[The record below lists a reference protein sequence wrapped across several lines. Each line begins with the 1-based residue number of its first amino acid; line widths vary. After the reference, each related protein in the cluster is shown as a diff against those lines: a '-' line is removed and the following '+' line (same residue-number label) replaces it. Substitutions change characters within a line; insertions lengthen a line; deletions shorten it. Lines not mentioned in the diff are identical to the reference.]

1 MRKRY
6 WVAYAGRLTKRVL
19 PDASLEEAGVQ
30 TKSAEDAEETYRD
43 PYRSYKPLRAG
54 VWELWA
60 PSAPPPQTLSK
71 RLLRKLREA
80 SDIKVLDIDV
90 NSFREHH
97 YLTSFHDKSNADL
110 AKTYGWMLHTIIKKI
125 NLVLEGR
132 SSGPIKFS

>member
-97 YLTSFHDKSNADL
+97 YLTSFHDKSNAGGKNIWVNV
-110 AKTYGWMLHTIIKKI
+110 AY
-125 NLVLEGR
+125 
-132 SSGPIKFS
+132 